1 MSLLVYPSGLTKP
14 SNVEALPDVFIRPSF
29 EELYGFD
36 VPKEVGVDGALLTEP
51 AGDTLVTE
59 LNEPIAFEPA

>member
-14 SNVEALPDVFIRPSF
+14 SNVEGLPNEFVRPNF

-36 VPKEVGVDGALLTEP
+36 VPQVGVDGALLTEP
-51 AGDTLVTE
+51 LGDILVTE
-59 LNEPIAFEPA
+59 LNEPIAFEPAV